1 VEGFILRAHRTIR
14 DRRILIARALAML
27 IIPALVAHLGAP
39 AFADISP
46 EFGKAALATNVDPPS
61 IQLAEANLPPV
72 GSLDDYVREGEEH
85 GGGSPSAGLPPQ
97 SYQPQAMPPQGYG
110 YSTRGAPPAEW
121 NNSYAD
127 PNAERSALIGAAIV
141 GAVAVGM
148 WAWQQH
154 EIRQAQR
161 RARKR
166 FYSHR
171 RAYD

>member
-1 VEGFILRAHRTIR
+1 MEGFILWVARTIH
-14 DRRILIARALAML
+14 DRRILFALVLAVL
-27 IIPALVAHLGAP
+27 IIPSLGLSTS

-46 EFGKAALATNVDPPS
+46 EFGKAALATKADSPR

-72 GSLDDYVREGEEH
+72 GSLDDYVREGNEH
-85 GGGSPSAGLPPQ
+85 GGGGPSTGIPPPQ
-97 SYQPQAMPPQGYG
+97 SYQPQAIPPQGY
-110 YSTRGAPPAEW
+110 SSQGAPSPEW

-127 PNAERSALIGAAIV
+127 PNAERSALVGAAIV